1 MPAPLNATPV
11 IVWFRNDLRL
21 ADNPALHAAASLGAP
36 ILPLYVLE
44 EVPGDPRPLG
54 GASRWWLRGSLER
67 LGAACA
73 ALGAPLIL
81 RRGDPAAILPALI
94 GESGAGAVFWNRRYA
109 PAQTARDAAIKDALK
124 RDGVEARSFNAN
136 LLAEPWTVQNKSGG
150 PFKVFTPFWRS
161 LSATLT
167 PPAPLPVPALLPAQR
182 LTAPATPPASDPLE
196 SWGLSPTAPDW
207 AGGLRAAWSPGE
219 AAARDGL
226 AAFLDGPVARYPTER
241 DRPDL
246 DGTARLSPHLAFGE
260 IGPRQIWH
268 AARHT
273 ADAHPDR
280 QIGVESFLREIGWRE
295 FNHHLLHHAP
305 HLADQPLDER
315 FAAFPWRDDPAGLAA
330 WTRGRTG
337 YPIVDAGMRQLW
349 ETGWMHN
356 RVRMIAASSWSRS
369 AAALADGGA
378 LVLGHAGGRRS
389 GQQRGGLAMDRRLRG
404 RRRPLLPHLQPGAA
418 RREVRSR
425 RRLRPPLRPR
435 TPPPAAALDPQ
446 AVGRPAGDSATGR
459 GAAGRELPAPDH
471 RPRAGPQPGAG
482 AVRRMQDRVKQGN
495 RLNTLLAI
503 PRQISTRIS
512 RIFTRISRTSYLDQ
526 GPRRRK
532 LRSLAESRE
541 IRASVREIRV
551 KSCQTPPI
559 SSFKRLPCRVKT
571 PRCAAR
577 LDVIK

>member
-67 LGAACA
+67 LSAACA

-109 PAQTARDAAIKDALK
+109 PAQTARDAAIKEALK

-161 LSATLT
+161 LSATLA

-182 LTAPATPPASDPLE
+182 LTTPAAAPASDPLD

-241 DRPDL
+241 DRPDQ

-280 QIGVESFLREIGWRE
+280 RTGVESFLREIGWRE

-356 RVRMIAASSWSRS
+356 RVRMIAASFLVKDLLLPWQTGERWFWDTLVDADLANNAGGWQWTAGCGAD
-369 AAALADGGA
+369 AAPFFRVFNPVLQGEKFDPEGDYVRRFVPELRRLPPRWIHKPWDAPPEILRQAGVRLGESYPRPIIDHALARNRA
-378 LVLGHAGGRRS
+378 L
-389 GQQRGGLAMDRRLRG
+389 
-404 RRRPLLPHLQPGAA
+404 
-418 RREVRSR
+418 
-425 RRLRPPLRPR
+425 
-435 TPPPAAALDPQ
+435 AL
-446 AVGRPAGDSATGR
+446 
-459 GAAGRELPAPDH
+459 
-471 RPRAGPQPGAG
+471 
-482 AVRRMQDRVKQGN
+482 
-495 RLNTLLAI
+495 
-503 PRQISTRIS
+503 
-512 RIFTRISRTSYLDQ
+512 F
-526 GPRRRK
+526 
-532 LRSLAESRE
+532 AE
-541 IRASVREIRV
+541 
-551 KSCQTPPI
+551 C
-559 SSFKRLPCRVKT
+559 KT
-571 PRCAAR
+571 
-577 LDVIK
+577 VT